1 LFRNWSPAASSRLIA
16 VRAVHGLVA
25 SWHERNACF
34 LATAGAGRGM
44 HLTGSAIVTAATSA
58 AAISSAAAAKAT
70 GRLEPATATLAIASL
85 SATRRAA
92 LGLLVAP
99 ARVKLLVVRG
109 KREVVSALDAVQA
122 SVFVCHV
129 FHLYFLVNVWSEL
142 EELVAIHE
150 PALTEGIAET
160 SLAGGD
166 PFCQRFLSSNI
177 SCYFACTGA
186 AISTVTGLPRTPE
199 RCNACCTRRAS
210 DLGTSTKLNLS

>member
-1 LFRNWSPAASSRLIA
+1 LFRNWLPAASSRLIA

-25 SWHERNACF
+25 SWYERNACF
-34 LATAGAGRGM
+34 LATAGAGRGV
-44 HLTGSAIVTAATSA
+44 HLARGAIVSASTAKSA
-58 AAISSAAAAKAT
+58 APTAKAT
-70 GRLEPATATLAIASL
+70 GRAESSAATLAVASF

-92 LGLLVAP
+92 LRVLISP

-109 KREVVSALDAVQA
+109 KREVVSALDAVQG
-122 SVFVCHV
+122 SFFVCHV

-150 PALTEGIAET
+150 PALTEGIAAL
-160 SLAGGD
+160 SLPCGD
-166 PFCQRFLSSNI
+166 PCCQRFLSCKI
-177 SCYFACTGA
+177 SGYFPCTGA

-210 DLGTSTKLNLS
+210 DFGTSTKLNLS

>member
-1 LFRNWSPAASSRLIA
+1 MFRNWLPAASSRLIA

-25 SWHERNACF
+25 PWYERNACF
-34 LATAGAGRGM
+34 LATAGAGRGV
-44 HLTGSAIVTAATSA
+44 HLARGAIVSASTAAKSA
-58 AAISSAAAAKAT
+58 APTAKAT
-70 GRLEPATATLAIASL
+70 GRAETAAATLAVASF

-92 LGLLVAP
+92 LRVLIAP

-109 KREVVSALDAVQA
+109 KREVVSALDAVQT

-142 EELVAIHE
+142 EEPVAIHE
-150 PALTEGIAET
+150 PALTEGIAAL
-160 SLAGGD
+160 SLPCGD
-166 PFCQRFLSSNI
+166 PFCQRFLSCKI
-177 SCYFACTGA
+177 SGYFPCTGA

-210 DLGTSTKLNLS
+210 DFGTSTKLNLS